1 MSCNVAL
8 DALAILRVSTF
19 GYSDLKRLSPG
30 IPILFTEHKWIL
42 DTISISNSVTEWRQ
56 SMMDRELAG
65 SPCCWRQQA
74 RRCWYHRWKQKEHGL
89 ARFNKFTKMGSGV
102 FCCIIGGRGSFRKSY
117 DFNYDGRRACW
128 PNVFNRLCCIF
139 HGKRRTKIPT
149 RPQNVSGCR
158 LCNRSVICWGHT
170 AICLLDKREQV
181 LGYARSL
188 MWTSGVREIIL

>member
-42 DTISISNSVTEWRQ
+42 DTISISNSVTEWRHQ

-74 RRCWYHRWKQKEHGL
+74 RRCWYHRWKQKVHGL
-89 ARFNKFTKMGSGV
+89 ARFNKVTNMGSGV
-102 FCCIIGGRGSFRKSY
+102 FCCLIGGRGSLTKSY
-117 DFNYDGRRACW
+117 DFNYDDRRACW
-128 PNVFNRLCCIF
+128 PNVLQLSWKTENEDTNNTTERFRM
-139 HGKRRTKIPT
+139 
-149 RPQNVSGCR
+149 S
-158 LCNRSVICWGHT
+158 
-170 AICLLDKREQV
+170 
-181 LGYARSL
+181 SL
-188 MWTSGVREIIL
+188 

>member
-42 DTISISNSVTEWRQ
+42 DTISISNSVTEWRHQ

-74 RRCWYHRWKQKEHGL
+74 SRCWYHRWKQKIHGL
-89 ARFNKFTKMGSGV
+89 ARFNKVTKMGSGV
-102 FCCIIGGRGSFRKSY
+102 VCCIIGGRGSFRKSY
-117 DFNYDGRRACW
+117 DGRRACW
-128 PNVFNRLCCIF
+128 PNVL
-139 HGKRRTKIPT
+139 HLSTKIPT
-149 RPQNVSGCR
+149 TPQNVSGCR
-158 LCNRSVICWGHT
+158 LCNRSVIVGTTLQFVCSINVSKW
-170 AICLLDKREQV
+170 LDMHGLWCEHRVSE
-181 LGYARSL
+181 R
-188 MWTSGVREIIL
+188 